1 MVRVT
6 CMRCGRGYSL
16 TNDQIARAVEESR
29 GTKHKYY
36 MVNCP
41 YCRQAAKV
49 PLRPIRQAYTRLEAL
64 GVVTTAPTAE
74 GEAAEP
80 GEATPAAPAVEGQ
93 TEEQEEAGLA
103 APAPDSGTENKPT
116 GE

>member
-1 MVRVT
+1 
-6 CMRCGRGYSL
+6 MRCGRGYSL
-16 TNDQIARAVEESR
+16 TNDQIMRAVEESR

-49 PLRPIRQAYTRLEAL
+49 PLRPIRQAYTRLEAW
-64 GVVTTAPTAE
+64 GVLTAAPTVE
-74 GEAAEP
+74 GEVAEQ
-80 GEATPAAPAVEGQ
+80 GEVTPAAPAIEGQ
-93 TEEQEEAGLA
+93 TEEQGEARPA
-103 APAPDSGTENKPT
+103 APAPDSRTENKPT

>member
-16 TNDQIARAVEESR
+16 TNDQIVRAVEESR

-49 PLRPIRQAYTRLEAL
+49 SLRPIRQAYTRLEAL
-64 GVVTTAPTAE
+64 GMLTAAPTAE
-74 GEAAEP
+74 GEVAEQ
-80 GEATPAAPAVEGQ
+80 GEVTPAAPA
-93 TEEQEEAGLA
+93 L
-103 APAPDSGTENKPT
+103 DSGTENKPT
-116 GE
+116 DG